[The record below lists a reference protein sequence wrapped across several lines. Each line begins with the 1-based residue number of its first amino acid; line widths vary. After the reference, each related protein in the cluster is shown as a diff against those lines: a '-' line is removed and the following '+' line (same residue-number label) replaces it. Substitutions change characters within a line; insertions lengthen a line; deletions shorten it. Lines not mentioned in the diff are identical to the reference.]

1 MSAARRDFI
10 ALGETTI
17 LSQYSA
23 SPRILALARGFALR
37 LDPAPD
43 IDTFFENIF
52 DIETARGWGLDNWG
66 RILGVPRGVQV
77 ASTDWF
83 GYYGSGLQPWNQAP
97 WFNPQQATNNFPLTD
112 EAYRKL
118 LMYKAAANIGSAD
131 AATIN
136 RLLKQIFPDTFD
148 HIVDNG
154 DMSIRAVFNDYLQ
167 PVEIGILNTYG
178 ALNKGAGVQWIYLSV
193 NPNETFGFDD
203 SGFQPFDQGVF
214 IPYQLVIL

>member
-1 MSAARRDFI
+1 MTARRDFI

-77 ASTDWF
+77 ATVDWF

-97 WFNPQQATNNFPLTD
+97 WFNPQQSTNNYPLTD

-136 RLLKQIFPDTFD
+136 RLLKQIFPNTFD

-154 DMSIRAVFNDYLQ
+154 NMSIRAVFNDYLQ
-167 PVEIGILNTYG
+167 PVEVSILNTYG

-214 IPYQLVIL
+214 IPYPIVIL

>member
-1 MSAARRDFI
+1 MTARRDFI
-10 ALGETTI
+10 ELEETTI

-43 IDTFFENIF
+43 IDTFFENVF

-83 GYYGSGLQPWNQAP
+83 GYYGSGLQPWNNAP
-97 WFNPQQATNNFPLTD
+97 WFNDQQATNNYPLTD

-136 RLLKQIFPDTFD
+136 RLLKQVFPNTFD

-193 NPNETFGFDD
+193 NPNETFGFDG

>member
-1 MSAARRDFI
+1 MTARRDFI
-10 ALGETTI
+10 ELEETTI

-23 SPRILALARGFALR
+23 SPRILALAHGFALR

-77 ASTDWF
+77 ATVDWF
-83 GYYGSGLQPWNQAP
+83 GYYGSGLQPWNLAP
-97 WFNPQQATNNFPLTD
+97 WFNPQQATTNFPLTD

-136 RLLKQIFPDTFD
+136 RLLKQVFPNTFD

-154 DMSIRAVFNDYLQ
+154 NMSIRAVFNDYLQ

-178 ALNKGAGVQWIYLSV
+178 ALNKGAGVQWVYLSV
-193 NPNETFGFDD
+193 NPDEVFGFDN

>member
-1 MSAARRDFI
+1 MTARRDFI
-10 ALGETTI
+10 ELEETTI

-23 SPRILALARGFALR
+23 SPRILALAHGFALR

-77 ASTDWF
+77 ATVDWF
-83 GYYGSGLQPWNQAP
+83 GYYGSGLQPWNNAP
-97 WFNPQQATNNFPLTD
+97 FFNTAQATNNFPLTD

-118 LMYKAAANIGSAD
+118 LLYKAAANIGSAD

-136 RLLKQIFPDTFD
+136 RLLK

-178 ALNKGAGVQWIYLSV
+178 ALNKGAGVQWVYLSV
-193 NPNETFGFDD
+193 NPDEVFGFDN
-203 SGFQPFDQGVF
+203 SGFQPFDCGVF
-214 IPYQLVIL
+214 TPYDIVIL

>member
-1 MSAARRDFI
+1 MTARRDFI
-10 ALGETTI
+10 ALEETTI

-23 SPRILALARGFALR
+23 SPRILALAHGFALR

-43 IDTFFENIF
+43 IDMFFANVF
-52 DIETARGWGLDNWG
+52 DIETAQGWGLDNWG

-77 ASTDWF
+77 ATTDWF

-97 WFNPQQATNNFPLTD
+97 WFNPQQATQNFPLTD

-136 RLLKQIFPDTFD
+136 RLLKQVFPDTFD

-178 ALNKGAGVQWIYLSV
+178 ALNKGAGVQWVYLSV
-193 NPNETFGFDD
+193 NPDEVFGFDN

-214 IPYQLVIL
+214 IPYSIVIL

>member
-1 MSAARRDFI
+1 MTARRDFI
-10 ALGETTI
+10 ELEETTI

-23 SPRILALARGFALR
+23 SPRILALAHGFALR

-43 IDTFFENIF
+43 IDTFFENVF

-77 ASTDWF
+77 ATVDWF

-97 WFNPQQATNNFPLTD
+97 WFNPQQATQNFPLTD

-136 RLLKQIFPDTFD
+136 RLLKQVFPNTFD

>member
-1 MSAARRDFI
+1 MTSRRDFI
-10 ALGETTI
+10 ELEETTI

-43 IDTFFENIF
+43 IDTFFESIF

-77 ASTDWF
+77 ATVDWF

-97 WFNPQQATNNFPLTD
+97 FFNPAQATTNFLLTD

-136 RLLKQIFPDTFD
+136 RLLKQVFPNTFD

-193 NPNETFGFDD
+193 NPDETFGFDD

>member
-77 ASTDWF
+77 ATVDWF

-97 WFNPQQATNNFPLTD
+97 WFNPQQATNNYPLTD

-131 AATIN
+131 SATIN

-154 DMSIRAVFNDYLQ
+154 NMSIRAVFNDYLQ

-193 NPNETFGFDD
+193 NPDEVFGFDN

>member
-1 MSAARRDFI
+1 MTARRDFSI
-10 ALGETTI
+10 LRDETI

-23 SPRILALARGFALR
+23 SPHILQLTHDFSLRI
-37 LDPAPD
+37 DPAPD
-43 IDTFFENIF
+43 IDTFFEKVF
-52 DIETARGWGLDNWG
+52 DIETAQGWGLDNWG

-77 ASTDWF
+77 ATTDWF

-136 RLLKQIFPDTFD
+136 RLLKQVFPNTFD

-193 NPNETFGFDD
+193 NPDETFGFDD

>member
-1 MSAARRDFI
+1 MTARRDFI
-10 ALGETTI
+10 ELEETTI

-23 SPRILALARGFALR
+23 SPRILALAHGFALR

-43 IDTFFENIF
+43 IDTFFENVF

-77 ASTDWF
+77 ATVDWF
-83 GYYGSGLQPWNQAP
+83 GYYGSGLQPWNNAP
-97 WFNPQQATNNFPLTD
+97 FFNPAQATDNYLLTD

-136 RLLKQIFPDTFD
+136 RLLKQVFPDTFD

-193 NPNETFGFDD
+193 NPDEVFGFDN

>member
-1 MSAARRDFI
+1 MTARRDFI
-10 ALGETTI
+10 ELEETTI

-23 SPRILALARGFALR
+23 SPHILALAHGFALR

-43 IDTFFENIF
+43 IDLFFEKVF
-52 DIETARGWGLDNWG
+52 DIETAQGWGLDNWG

-77 ASTDWF
+77 ATVDWF
-83 GYYGSGLQPWNQAP
+83 GYYGSGLQPWNNAP
-97 WFNPQQATNNFPLTD
+97 FFNTAQATNNYPLAD

-136 RLLKQIFPDTFD
+136 RLLKQIFPSTFD

-154 DMSIRAVFNDYLQ
+154 NMSIRAVFNDYLQ

-193 NPNETFGFDD
+193 NPDETFGFDD